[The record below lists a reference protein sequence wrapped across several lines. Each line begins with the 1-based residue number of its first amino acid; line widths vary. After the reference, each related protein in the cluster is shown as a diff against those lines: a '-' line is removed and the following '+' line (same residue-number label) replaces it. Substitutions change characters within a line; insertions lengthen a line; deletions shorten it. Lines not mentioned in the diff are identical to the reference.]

1 MGLQTANGNDSLVF
15 VGKLAAW
22 LPDPGVDGTPYWGH
36 LANEASSAAAV
47 NAYFDPNTAKVY
59 GNRRRLAAGPPP
71 TPPGLCALQLL
82 PAAEALPLIGLLQV
96 TTSVTHSE
104 QLVR

>member
-15 VGKLAAW
+15 VGKLAAS

-71 TPPGLCALQLL
+71 HRLACVRCNCC
-82 PAAEALPLIGLLQV
+82 LLQRLC
-96 TTSVTHSE
+96 H
-104 QLVR
+104 